1 MAMEY
6 RRDIDGLRAVAVLA
20 VVLCHAGV
28 PGFAGGFVGV
38 DVFFVIS
45 GYLICGILARELEAG
60 EFSLAGFY
68 ERRVRRILPPLFLVI
83 AACFALGWF
92 LLPPPAYLDLARSA
106 IPAALFWSNLH
117 FRNEGSDYFAID
129 AEFQPLLHTWS
140 LAVEEQFYIA
150 VPLAMW
156 LVWTIGRRAALPA
169 AVLATAASFAWS
181 VHMVDTTPTG
191 AFYLLQSR
199 AWELGVGAVLAL
211 GVARI
216 ALPRWLAEAVG
227 VLGIFAIAYATY
239 RYDGTT
245 PFPGAAALAP
255 VLGAA
260 AIIWA
265 GQHHATLTS
274 RLLSLGPMVWVGL
287 VSYALYLWHWPA
299 LVLVRHLYVSV
310 EIPVPAT
317 VLALAAS
324 LLLAWLSTHW
334 VEHPMRR
341 RGKRAVIGRNAAF
354 VLGGLAALAIAGI
367 ASLVVRSEGAWSRA
381 PDARA
386 VIEAATTRS
395 ALEEQCR
402 ASWREAGAPCEF
414 GTSGREP
421 QVFLWGDSHAASLLP
436 GLDDLLKKNGV
447 AGAAAVS
454 TGCPPL
460 PGYRRAKHGE
470 DMDCAAMNA
479 AAVRLLEERP
489 DAYRTVILGARW
501 ITHIAQAN
509 APGESGSYDPLVSV
523 QTGEPVSP
531 DRAAAVVEE
540 ALGTLAGQIT
550 ATGRSV
556 IIVAG
561 IPEQGSDVPGRY
573 LASRFGGLT
582 GLEPVP
588 LSAATA
594 REAPAQAILRRLD
607 QRPGV
612 TVVNPLI
619 AMCDANCPAE
629 QGGILLYRDGN
640 HLTVFASRSLVPEML
655 GKQLISPLYQH
666 DERVN

>member
-60 EFSLAGFY
+60 DFSLAGVY

-106 IPAALFWSNLH
+106 IPATLFWSNLH

-191 AFYLLQSR
+191 AFYLIQSR

-216 ALPRWLAEAVG
+216 ALPRWLAEAAG
-227 VLGIFAIAYATY
+227 ALGLVAIAYATY
-239 RYDGTT
+239 GYDGTT
-245 PFPGAAALAP
+245 PFPGVAALAP
-255 VLGAA
+255 VLGAG
-260 AIIWA
+260 AIVWA
-265 GQHHATLTS
+265 GQHHATLAS
-274 RLLSLGPMVWVGL
+274 RLLSRGPMVWVGL

-299 LVLVRHLYVSV
+299 LVLARHLYVSV
-310 EIPVPAT
+310 EIPFLGTSLV
-317 VLALAAS
+317 LAAS
-324 LLLAWLSTHW
+324 LLLAWMSTRW
-334 VEHPMRR
+334 VEQPLRR
-341 RGKRAVIGRNAAF
+341 RGEKAVIGRNAAF
-354 VLGGLAALAIAGI
+354 VLGGLAALAIVGI
-367 ASLVVRSEGAWSRA
+367 ASLVIRSEGAWQRA

-386 VIEAATTRS
+386 VVEEARMRS

-402 ASWREAGAPCEF
+402 ASWREAGVPCEF
-414 GTSGREP
+414 GAAGEEP
-421 QVFLWGDSHAASLLP
+421 QVLLWGDSHAASLLP
-436 GLDDLLKKNGV
+436 GLDDLLRDNGV
-447 AGAAAVS
+447 TGAAAVS

-460 PGYRRAKHGE
+460 PGFRRAKHGD
-470 DMDCAAMNA
+470 DMDCAGLNA
-479 AAVRLLEERP
+479 AALRLLEKRP
-489 DAYRTVILGARW
+489 GAYGTVILSARW
-501 ITHIAQAN
+501 ITHITQAN
-509 APGESGSYDPLVSV
+509 APGEGGSYDPLVSV
-523 QTGEPVSP
+523 RTGEPVAA
-531 DRAAAVVEE
+531 DRSAEVVEQT
-540 ALGTLAGQIT
+540 LGTLARRLT
-550 ATGRSV
+550 ATGRRV

-561 IPEQGSDVPGRY
+561 IPEQGRDVPGRY
-573 LASRFGGLT
+573 LASRFGGLA

-588 LSAATA
+588 VSTVIT
-594 REAPAQAILRRLD
+594 REAPAREILRRLD

-612 TVVNPLI
+612 TVVDPLV
-619 AMCDANCPAE
+619 AMCNADCPAE
-629 QGGILLYRDGN
+629 QGGVLLYRDGD
-640 HLTVFASRSLVPEML
+640 HLTVFASRLLVPEML
-655 GKQLISPLYQH
+655 GMELFHTLYQH